1 MAAKKGRGL
10 FMVFTDIPPEYEE
23 EFNRWYDEEHIPERL
38 AIPGILDAARYVAVR
53 GGPKYLACYEI
64 AGPETRIS
72 DAWQDKLNNP
82 TEWTRRISG
91 DVIGTYYVHL
101 LYRLIYPSDVP
112 EETAQAG
119 MAPVLLVGRMSV
131 PPELEAQFNEA
142 YNTERLPACY
152 GVPGYIRGRRF
163 EAVLG
168 EPKYTTIHEMESLQV
183 VETPEWAAWRTAGT
197 PHWSG
202 TVRPQMT
209 HADGSPGAY
218 TRIFPR

>member
-131 PPELEAQFNEA
+131 PPELEAQFNGRTTRSGYPLA
-142 YNTERLPACY
+142 TGCPAISAAAVSRRCWASPSTPRSTRWSRCKWWKPPN
-152 GVPGYIRGRRF
+152 GRPGGRRGRPTGPGR
-163 EAVLG
+163 
-168 EPKYTTIHEMESLQV
+168 
-183 VETPEWAAWRTAGT
+183 
-197 PHWSG
+197 SG
-202 TVRPQMT
+202 RK
-209 HADGSPGAY
+209 
-218 TRIFPR
+218 

>member
-53 GGPKYLACYEI
+53 GGPKYLACYELS
-64 AGPETRIS
+64 GPEARDS
-72 DAWQDKLNNP
+72 DAWQDKLNNR

-131 PPELEAQFNEA
+131 PPDLEAQFNEA
-142 YNTERLPACY
+142 YNAERLPACY
-152 GVPGYIRGRRF
+152 EVPGYIRGRRF

-183 VETPEWAAWRTAGT
+183 VETPEWEIWRTKAT
-197 PHWSG
+197 PYWLE

-209 HADGSPGAY
+209 HVAGSPGVY